1 VPRAPKTPWDFG
13 DLFTPAQT
21 RNVLSVS
28 DLTVQLKRSL
38 EKGFTAIWVTGEISN
53 FRMQSSGH
61 AYFILKDAQAQLQ
74 AVLFRGQT
82 SIDRST
88 LRDGARVTLGGD
100 ITVYEPRG
108 QYQLRVSH
116 LEVQGIG
123 ALQIAFER
131 LKAKLQ
137 SEGLFDPAR
146 KRPIPR
152 FPRRVGLVTSPTGA
166 AIQDVLHVIQR
177 RFSNLELILAPSRVQ
192 GDGAAAE
199 VVRAV
204 QQLNQW
210 SEQAPEDQKLDVLLL
225 TRGGGSLE
233 DLWTFN
239 EETVARA
246 VAASHLPIISAVGH
260 EIDFTICDFVADFR
274 AATPSA
280 AAEIL
285 TEAYVASR
293 DAIEMFH
300 TRLASLAR
308 QRLDRSTERLSH
320 AEHRLVREHPRRR
333 LEQRGQQL
341 DDIQLQLLRLLQ
353 RCLKDRRSL
362 IDHVRRRFSQV
373 RPGVMVTRKVET
385 LSLLAKRLQSAARG
399 QLQDHQTRS
408 ANLATKLHFLSPQHV
423 LNRGYSITQDATT
436 GALLR
441 SATAI
446 PPGRSI
452 RTRLQTGELLSTVT
466 AASKPLTED
475 ETPTPQDPVSD

>member
-1 VPRAPKTPWDFG
+1 MPRAPKTQWDFG
-13 DLFTPAQT
+13 DLFTPDQT

-28 DLTVQLKRSL
+28 DLTVQIKRSL
-38 EKGFTAIWVTGEISN
+38 EKGFTAVWVTGEISN

-61 AYFILKDAQAQLQ
+61 AYFILKDAQAQVQ
-74 AVLFRGQT
+74 AVLFRGQA

-116 LEVQGIG
+116 VEVQGVG
-123 ALQIAFER
+123 ALQVAFER

-146 KRPIPR
+146 KRTIPR

-166 AIQDVLHVIQR
+166 AIQDVIHVIQR
-177 RFSNLELILAPSRVQ
+177 RFSKLELILAPTRVQ
-192 GDGAAAE
+192 GDGAASE
-199 VVRAV
+199 VVNALQR
-204 QQLNQW
+204 LNQW
-210 SEQAPEDQKLDVLLL
+210 SEQAPEHQKIDVLLL

-239 EETVARA
+239 EESVARA

-285 TEAYVASR
+285 TEEYVASR
-293 DAIEMFH
+293 DFVEMVSD
-300 TRLASLAR
+300 RLATLAR
-308 QRLDRSTERLSH
+308 QRLDRSMERLTH
-320 AEHRLVREHPRRR
+320 AERRLVREHPRRR

-341 DDIQLQLLRLLQ
+341 DDIQQQLSRLLQ
-353 RCLKDRRSL
+353 RCLRDRRSL
-362 IDHVRRRFSQV
+362 LDHVRRRLSQL
-373 RPGVMVTRKVET
+373 RPGVVVTRKIEAI
-385 LSLLAKRLQSAARG
+385 SILAKKLQTTAEAR
-399 QLQDHQTRS
+399 LQDHQTRIT
-408 ANLATKLHFLSPQHV
+408 NLVTKLHLLSPQNV

-436 GALLR
+436 GSILR

-446 PPGRSI
+446 HPGRKI

-466 AASKPLTED
+466 SNSDNPPQTENG
-475 ETPTPQDPVSD
+475 